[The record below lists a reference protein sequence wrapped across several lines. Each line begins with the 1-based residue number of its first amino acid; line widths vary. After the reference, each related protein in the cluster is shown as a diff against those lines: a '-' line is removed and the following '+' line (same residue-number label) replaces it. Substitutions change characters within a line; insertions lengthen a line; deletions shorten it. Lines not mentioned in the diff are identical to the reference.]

1 MPSAQAAVQVN
12 DRGGNAFSPG
22 APSGPSQPAPEMA
35 NAFSS
40 GAPMAQGGYP
50 SATPPM
56 AQSGRPMMMPAAPMM
71 PGPGYVQAPM
81 MPPPGHAQVAMMPAN
96 PALAVPPGP
105 NMVQP
110 VGFAQDGAT
119 LPQLQAMLRD
129 SLYPS
134 QREWAADRLALHDWR
149 MEPRVLDS
157 LLTAAREDPAPMVRA
172 GCVRSLG
179 KMKANTVPVVAVVQ
193 AMRGD
198 SDPRVREEVEQTLAI
213 LLGGQTLNVGAPP
226 ATKP

>member
-1 MPSAQAAVQVN
+1 REAAPPPMMP
-12 DRGGNAFSPG
+12 
-22 APSGPSQPAPEMA
+22 
-35 NAFSS
+35 
-40 GAPMAQGGYP
+40 PMAQGR
-50 SATPPM
+50 
-56 AQSGRPMMMPAAPMM
+56 RPMVMPQAVPMT
-71 PGPGYVQAPM
+71 PGPVHVQAPVA
-81 MPPPGHAQVAMMPAN
+81 PVNPAMM
-96 PALAVPPGP
+96 VPPRP
-105 NMVQP
+105 TAVQP

-172 GCVRSLG
+172 GCGRSLG
-179 KMKANTVPVVAVVQ
+179 KMKANTGPGVAG
-193 AMRGD
+193 RGGRRD
-198 SDPRVREEVEQTLAI
+198 GGAREEVEQALAI